1 MGTRKLHAVF
11 PVSFPLF
18 PAQLKKI
25 NAEAIVEQLKKD
37 PGTYAAAPYLC
48 ELAEIELMLHQ
59 LRTPPVSPVDNPE
72 NWRIRP
78 GVELIETAWSGLPE
92 LLRGDS
98 VTIEKRNSLVLF
110 IPGYQNGPPQVVT
123 PDSKELLA
131 LKLVAEKLDPKE
143 IAQLNQ
149 IPVSTIYDVFAF
161 GVQLGLLEQ
170 PPSGIKRTESFI
182 TDASSKYKDFLSAG
196 VFTLQWHI
204 THTCDLHCRHCY
216 DRSIKQDVLL
226 EEGIRILDQL
236 YSFCNSRHVRGQV
249 TFTGGNPLLHPNFSM
264 LYTAA
269 ADRGFMTAILGN
281 PTKRKALDEIV
292 AIQPPEFYQ
301 VSLEGLQPH
310 NDYIRGK
317 GHFERV
323 IKFLPKLRDTGIYS
337 MVMLTLTRD
346 NKDEVLPLAKLLK
359 GKVDLFT
366 FNRLAMVGEG
376 AALASVDPEE
386 YKEFLIDYMKAASEN
401 PVMSL
406 KDNLFNI
413 LRCEQGLSPGGGCA
427 GHGCGAAFNFVSL
440 LPDGQVHAC
449 RKLPSI
455 IGNLAKQTLEQIYE
469 GTAAKRY
476 RAGCSDCANCEIRPV
491 CGGCLAVTYGF
502 GENVFESRDPYCFR
516 TE

>member
-1 MGTRKLHAVF
+1 
-11 PVSFPLF
+11 
-18 PAQLKKI
+18 
-25 NAEAIVEQLKKD
+25 
-37 PGTYAAAPYLC
+37 
-48 ELAEIELMLHQ
+48 
-59 LRTPPVSPVDNPE
+59 
-72 NWRIRP
+72 
-78 GVELIETAWSGLPE
+78 
-92 LLRGDS
+92 
-98 VTIEKRNSLVLF
+98 
-110 IPGYQNGPPQVVT
+110 
-123 PDSKELLA
+123 
-131 LKLVAEKLDPKE
+131 
-143 IAQLNQ
+143 
-149 IPVSTIYDVFAF
+149 
-161 GVQLGLLEQ
+161 
-170 PPSGIKRTESFI
+170 
-182 TDASSKYKDFLSAG
+182 
-196 VFTLQWHI
+196 
-204 THTCDLHCRHCY
+204 
-216 DRSIKQDVLL
+216 
-226 EEGIRILDQL
+226 
-236 YSFCNSRHVRGQV
+236 
-249 TFTGGNPLLHPNFSM
+249 M